1 MTAPANQLAAAE
13 PTLETSGM
21 RILLQGV
28 VGSVAYGL
36 DTPDSDIDRLGVFA
50 APTTAFHG
58 LTMPVESHVTTKPD
72 STLHE
77 CRKWAAL
84 SIKGNPS
91 VSELLWLS
99 EYEVTT
105 PLGERL
111 IEIRSAFLSAP
122 AVMGAYL
129 GYARDQLKKL
139 ISRGDGRFDSDI
151 PERRSL
157 KNAVHVA
164 RLAEQ
169 GENLYK
175 NGVLT
180 VRLPDPDKT
189 RAVGKF
195 LLENPDRGLVM
206 LQAAEERMKRAGS
219 PLPDKPDF
227 ARVEAWLHAVR
238 REHYEPAEVGM

>member
-1 MTAPANQLAAAE
+1 MHVL
-13 PTLETSGM
+13 LE
-21 RILLQGV
+21 GV
-28 VGSVAYGL
+28 VGSTAYGL
-36 DTPDSDIDRLGVFA
+36 AGPDSDVDRLGVFA
-50 APTTAFHG
+50 APTAAFHG
-58 LTMPVESHVTTKPD
+58 LAMPAESHVTTKPD

-77 CRKWAAL
+77 ARKYAAL
-84 SIKGNPS
+84 SLKCNPG
-91 VSELLWLS
+91 VTELMWLPG
-99 EYEVTT
+99 YIVTS

-111 IEIRSAFLSAP
+111 VGIRGAFLSAP

-139 ISRGDGRFDSDI
+139 IGRGDGRFDSDI

-169 GENLYK
+169 GEHLYAT
-175 NGVLT
+175 GVVA

-189 RAVGKF
+189 RAVGRF

-206 LQAAEERMKRAGS
+206 LQAAEERMKHAGS
-219 PLPDKPDF
+219 PLPDKPDT

-238 REHYEPAEVGM
+238 AEFYTNPKETP

>member
-1 MTAPANQLAAAE
+1 MSADTNQVAPAAAALD
-13 PTLETSGM
+13 TGQM
-21 RILLQGV
+21 HILLEGV

-36 DTPDSDIDRLGVFA
+36 DGPDSDIDRLGVFA
-50 APTTAFHG
+50 APTSAFHG

-84 SIKGNPS
+84 AIKGNPS
-91 VSELLWLS
+91 VSELLWLP

-105 PLGERL
+105 PLGEQL
-111 IEIRSAFLSAP
+111 IAIRGAFLSAP

-139 ISRGDGRFDSDI
+139 MSRGDGRFDSDI

-164 RLAEQ
+164 RLVES
-169 GENLYK
+169 GERLYC
-175 NGVLT
+175 GGTLI

-189 RAVGKF
+189 RAVGAF

-206 LQAAEERMKRAGS
+206 LQATEERMKSAGS
-219 PLPDKPDF
+219 PLPDKPDR
-227 ARVEAWLHAVR
+227 ARVEAWLQAVR
-238 REHYEPAEVGM
+238 AEFYIAPKAAS